1 MSQSTILMHHTV
13 QDASAS
19 TASVD
24 KMAMDMQKSMQE
36 QNNQWTRQND
46 LFTWQ
51 TQVQVLQQLAM
62 QPGLEPGEARDLR
75 QRVIA
80 LLSTPPVAQPLND
93 VTEHTGSNRASDSH
107 QAAQQDQEQASIDI
121 E

>member
-1 MSQSTILMHHTV
+1 MV
-13 QDASAS
+13 QGASAS
-19 TASVD
+19 VASVD
-24 KMAMDMQKSMQE
+24 KVGMDLNKSMQE
-36 QNNQWTRQND
+36 QNSQWTRQND
-46 LFTWQ
+46 LLAWQ

-80 LLSTPPVAQPLND
+80 LLSTPPLAQPPND
-93 VTEHTGSNRASDSH
+93 ITEHTGSTRASDSH
-107 QAAQQDQEQASIDI
+107 QAAQEDNQASIEI